1 MRLLANGVRRGPIKY
16 ELREGQLLANG
27 SIREW
32 QALSN
37 QYLANYLGMTG
48 TVFGAQLKR
57 NVEERSSPA
66 SGPLAC
72 DYQEPG
78 VQLQGRNLVRIT
90 SVGVDRVGLPDCGLG
105 LE

>member
-57 NVEERSSPA
+57 NVEERSSPD
-66 SGPLAC
+66 SGPLAF
-72 DYQEPG
+72 DYLRTNFIAIGNEF
-78 VQLQGRNLVRIT
+78 
-90 SVGVDRVGLPDCGLG
+90 GLHNRRWSRPRGAW
-105 LE
+105 